1 MPLTED
7 LMCGRLCVNYFSC
20 IKPHSTT
27 IKLVFTPILKVS
39 TEGGGEQALRLQ
51 IFVLNHLCAKSQL
64 DLGVSQPKS
73 PLGKCEKLVLL
84 GSRMLLVQLL

>member
-1 MPLTED
+1 
-7 LMCGRLCVNYFSC
+7 MCGRLCVNYFSC

-39 TEGGGEQALRLQ
+39 TERGNRPSDSK